1 MDFYK
6 IINLMKESGV
16 IFSQG
21 LTNGE
26 MTKIEEIYEIRFPDS
41 LRTFY
46 STALPI
52 SIENTKFPK
61 WNDFSSKNIS
71 YISQLISAPYQWLK
85 QDIDRGFWLSKW
97 DRKTIDELFENAPKL
112 IPIYSHRYVPMLNH
126 ADPPVIST
134 VGRDTICYGVSLAD
148 YFFREFCNGN
158 TAFEEMNVP
167 YIPLWSDILECQQ

>member
-71 YISQLISAPYQWLK
+71 YISQLISAPYQ
-85 QDIDRGFWLSKW
+85 
-97 DRKTIDELFENAPKL
+97 
-112 IPIYSHRYVPMLNH
+112 
-126 ADPPVIST
+126 
-134 VGRDTICYGVSLAD
+134 
-148 YFFREFCNGN
+148 
-158 TAFEEMNVP
+158 
-167 YIPLWSDILECQQ
+167 